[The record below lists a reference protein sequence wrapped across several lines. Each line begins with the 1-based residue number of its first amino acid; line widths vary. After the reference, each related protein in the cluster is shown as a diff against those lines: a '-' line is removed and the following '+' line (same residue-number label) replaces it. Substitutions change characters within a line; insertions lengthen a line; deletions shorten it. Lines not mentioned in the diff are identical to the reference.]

1 MGANRLISFTAVLTA
16 AVLPSPILA
25 NRLSSTLY
33 LSEVPDRLSEPE
45 RVIYDSLQVET
56 LAYCEGRRDCL
67 DQRPYQILDLLNA
80 RRQLLLFYGDQ
91 GIQERLA
98 ARCEGRQ
105 GTVRTVGTGPWTQC
119 LREIGRLSSR
129 EGMALIGEHRL
140 GVTRAGFDRLRY
152 GMPIGGCYLHSR
164 RPLRYHGRCSRPR
177 HHWRE
182 LSLERQGRGDNHR
195 HIPQSRGCFDGAAQ
209 SPLIQTP

>member
-1 MGANRLISFTAVLTA
+1 MISFTAVLTA

-140 GVTRAGFDRLRY
+140 GVTRAGFNRLKY
-152 GMPIGGCYLHSR
+152 GMPIGVVTFILGD
-164 RPLRYHGRCSRPR
+164 RYDTMAAAAGPGITGASYR
-177 HHWRE
+177 WR
-182 LSLERQGRGDNHR
+182 GRG
-195 HIPQSRGCFDGAAQ
+195 GATIIVTFRNLEAVSMGQ
-209 SPLIQTP
+209 LNLR